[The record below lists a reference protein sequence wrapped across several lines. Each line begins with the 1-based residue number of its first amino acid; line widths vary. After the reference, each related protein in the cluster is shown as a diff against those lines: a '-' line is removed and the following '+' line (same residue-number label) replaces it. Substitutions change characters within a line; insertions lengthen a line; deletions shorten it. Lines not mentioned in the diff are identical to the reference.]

1 MGQQSF
7 LPSLRCSMGFKLLL
21 WINDSYP
28 GSGGE
33 EKASR
38 FSVPMCFYVEQIITL
53 ILKPLLTFG

>member
-1 MGQQSF
+1 
-7 LPSLRCSMGFKLLL
+7 MGFKLLL